1 MENKGL
7 FYCLSIAAVNTL
19 LLVSEFLP
27 EFNTYMELVPLGGRV
42 GAPLVSFTL
51 CLVLTQEIGTRS
63 SARSDSG

>member
-42 GAPLVSFTL
+42 GAPE
-51 CLVLTQEIGTRS
+51 CLVVAHPRNRDAQFC
-63 SARSDSG
+63 